1 MLDLKDVIYSV
12 QVVDR
17 DGFTSASK
25 SLRIPKSAL
34 SNRVQQLDASLGIRL
49 VNRTSR
55 RFGMTDVGREF
66 YSHALTMW
74 AVQQR
79 TDEAVSPPKAG
90 TRLIDAAKALSE
102 FEFAGV
108 VGTLVGLWSPGFS
121 NPFSA
126 PGYHLH
132 FLSED
137 RTHGGHL
144 LACSGGSAAF
154 ADGNTHRFPSR
165 ATGERSISQ
174 GRFKQELG

>member
-1 MLDLKDVIYSV
+1 MLDLKDVFYSV

-34 SNRVQQLDASLGIRL
+34 SHRVQQLDASLGIRL
-49 VNRTSR
+49 DRTSR

-74 AVQQR
+74 AVQPR
-79 TDEAVSPPKAG
+79 TDEGRQVTKSRHPIDRRGQSAKRVRVCRRRRDARGALVAG
-90 TRLIDAAKALSE
+90 L
-102 FEFAGV
+102 FEPLQRAGV
-108 VGTLVGLWSPGFS
+108 SSPFPKRG
-121 NPFSA
+121 P
-126 PGYHLH
+126 HTR
-132 FLSED
+132 
-137 RTHGGHL
+137 RTPSGVLGGER
-144 LACSGGSAAF
+144 CICGW
-154 ADGNTHRFPSR
+154 NTHRFPSR